1 MTKILK
7 VIGKI
12 TFVILLLSFAV
23 AFFLYKQYW
32 ISFFTLALVLIFS
45 RWDQVKKIIIGK
57 EKVEIQIPEKVIE
70 KQGQDNIDNK

>member
-7 VIGKI
+7 AIGKI
-12 TFVILLLSFAV
+12 AFVILLLAFAL
-23 AFFLYKQYW
+23 AFFLYKQYL

-70 KQGQDNIDNK
+70 SQGRDDENK

>member
-1 MTKILK
+1 MMKILK

-12 TFVILLLSFAV
+12 AFVILFLIFAV

-70 KQGQDNIDNK
+70 KQELNNEDK